1 MIMVVSLRL
10 LYPIVDQLLSWPTML
25 GRYQRIQGELLKLD
39 HRVSA
44 STIRSRLNRYYGRL
58 QRPPGTPPT
67 SGLLTAR
74 TELTDRSLIFS
85 ERHLRTVS
93 GSRTRP

>member
-25 GRYQRIQGELLKLD
+25 GRYQRIQGELLNLD

-67 SGLLTAR
+67 SRITHRPDR
-74 TELTDRSLIFS
+74 THRP
-85 ERHLRTVS
+85 HLDLQ
-93 GSRTRP
+93 